1 MKMSDLIVNTKEGIN
16 QIKEIQF
23 GVLSSSDIAKLS
35 TIECV
40 NNKLYDEESQFP
52 IPYSPIDHCLGVNK
66 KGDICPT
73 CNKKIEQCP
82 GHFGYVRLNLPI
94 FHIGFFKKII
104 EILRCICKNCSRIL
118 LPEEEKQNFR
128 AKASKMKKL
137 SSTRI
142 KNLIGEISK
151 SCGKVKICPYCGS
164 LNGKVKHIQGIKGP
178 TIIVHEISKK
188 DLENIKEKN
197 NDNDEI
203 SYTRKFESAMILF
216 SKKNRTKSSLS
227 STKETNKDNSSSDI
241 ISNELTSPFVYNL
254 FSHISPEDFVFFGM
268 DGENTSPL
276 NLLLQYVIVPP
287 LSIRPTVTM
296 NIDGTNED
304 DLTMKISSMIS
315 INKYL
320 KSYITEGNGN
330 PYKLM
335 DDLNTLQSIHAFY
348 IDSNTKGVNRNIVG
362 NKVIRSLCTRL
373 KGKKGRFRGHLSGK
387 RVDFSG
393 RTVISPDPNLRIDQL
408 GLPVFMAMLLTYP
421 ERVNKINMKKLKK
434 MIMNGTQNYPGA
446 LFVISK
452 NEGNKN
458 YLENMSY
465 YEKKEL
471 CNQLKIGDIVE
482 RHIIDEDVVLF
493 NRQPSLHRVSIMGFH
508 AKILPWRT
516 LRFNE
521 SNCTPFNAD
530 FDGDEMNIHIPQTEE
545 ARAEANYLMNVV
557 QNIQSPKSGEPLI
570 ASTQDFL
577 TTCFLITQKDYFLD
591 RTHFIRYCSYFND
604 GMEKVDI
611 PPPAI
616 LKPKEL
622 WTGKQL
628 FSVILKP
635 NKNYKIVINLRNN
648 SKSSSKKY
656 KVDEFR
662 CPKDGF
668 VVIRNSELLCGII
681 DKENIG
687 SGSKNGLLF
696 AIIKDCGL
704 NEAAKFLVR
713 VSKFSG
719 RWISDYGMS
728 FGLSDVTPRKD
739 LLRKKKICIKES
751 FVKSSKEIRL
761 FNQGKNELHSG
772 MDAEKIF
779 RSNFK

>member
-1 MKMSDLIVNTKEGIN
+1 
-16 QIKEIQF
+16 
-23 GVLSSSDIAKLS
+23 
-35 TIECV
+35 
-40 NNKLYDEESQFP
+40 
-52 IPYSPIDHCLGVNK
+52 
-66 KGDICPT
+66 
-73 CNKKIEQCP
+73 
-82 GHFGYVRLNLPI
+82 
-94 FHIGFFKKII
+94 
-104 EILRCICKNCSRIL
+104 
-118 LPEEEKQNFR
+118 
-128 AKASKMKKL
+128 
-137 SSTRI
+137 
-142 KNLIGEISK
+142 
-151 SCGKVKICPYCGS
+151 
-164 LNGKVKHIQGIKGP
+164 
-178 TIIVHEISKK
+178 
-188 DLENIKEKN
+188 
-197 NDNDEI
+197 
-203 SYTRKFESAMILF
+203 
-216 SKKNRTKSSLS
+216 
-227 STKETNKDNSSSDI
+227 
-241 ISNELTSPFVYNL
+241 
-254 FSHISPEDFVFFGM
+254 
-268 DGENTSPL
+268 
-276 NLLLQYVIVPP
+276 
-287 LSIRPTVTM
+287 
-296 NIDGTNED
+296 
-304 DLTMKISSMIS
+304 
-315 INKYL
+315 
-320 KSYITEGNGN
+320 
-330 PYKLM
+330 
-335 DDLNTLQSIHAFY
+335 
-348 IDSNTKGVNRNIVG
+348 
-362 NKVIRSLCTRL
+362 
-373 KGKKGRFRGHLSGK
+373 
-387 RVDFSG
+387 
-393 RTVISPDPNLRIDQL
+393 
-408 GLPVFMAMLLTYP
+408 
-421 ERVNKINMKKLKK
+421 

-545 ARAEANYLMNVV
+545 AKAEANYLMNVV

-704 NEAAKFLVR
+704 KEAAKFLVR

-739 LLRKKKICIKES
+739 Y
-751 FVKSSKEIRL
+751 
-761 FNQGKNELHSG
+761 
-772 MDAEKIF
+772 
-779 RSNFK
+779 